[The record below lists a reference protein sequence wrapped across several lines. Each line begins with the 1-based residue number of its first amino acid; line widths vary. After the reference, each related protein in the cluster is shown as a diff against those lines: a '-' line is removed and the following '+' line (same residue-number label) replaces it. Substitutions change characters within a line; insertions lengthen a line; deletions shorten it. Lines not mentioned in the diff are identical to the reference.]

1 MHRLTRCVRF
11 SVNPFLNVQSEG
23 ANSYAS
29 KPTGEGLA
37 LFLELNVEVTG
48 DLEKSTGFIINVSD
62 IDKMVRKYAV
72 PIFVE
77 RITQEFQIPRH
88 ISLFCLA
95 QILGNTWKN
104 LFGKFDKVCLSRLA
118 LKLNPS
124 RTMAIDSEDFD
135 MIYFSEKFEFAATHK
150 LWNDSFT
157 ERENLDAFGKCANP
171 SGHGHNYIIEVT
183 IKVPIG
189 TINFSTEG
197 FEKIVNCELINHVD
211 HKNLNLDIE
220 HFGRVN
226 PTVENITSFAW
237 ERLLGKFN
245 KAQLH
250 SITIWENDRTFCS
263 YYG

>member
-23 ANSYAS
+23 SNSYVS

-37 LFLELNVEVTG
+37 LFLELHVEVTG
-48 DLEKSTGFIINVSD
+48 DLDESTGFIINASD
-62 IDKMVRKYAV
+62 IDKRVQRYAV
-72 PIFVE
+72 PVFVK
-77 RITQEFQIPRH
+77 RIAQEFRIPRH
-88 ISLFCLA
+88 VSFFCLT
-95 QILGNTWKN
+95 QILGNAWKN
-104 LFGKFDKVCLSRLA
+104 LSGKFEKVCLSRLA
-118 LKLNPS
+118 LKLNQS
-124 RTMAIDSEDFD
+124 RTMAIDSEDCD
-135 MIYFSEKFEFAATHK
+135 MVYFSEKFEFAATHK

-157 ERENLDAFGKCANP
+157 EQENLDTFGKCANP

-183 IKVPIG
+183 IKVSTG
-189 TINFSTEG
+189 MVNFCISD
-197 FEKIVNCELINHVD
+197 FEKIVNRELISHID

-237 ERLLGKFN
+237 DRLLGEFN
-245 KAQLH
+245 EAQLH
-250 SITIWENDRTFCS
+250 SITIWENDRTFCT